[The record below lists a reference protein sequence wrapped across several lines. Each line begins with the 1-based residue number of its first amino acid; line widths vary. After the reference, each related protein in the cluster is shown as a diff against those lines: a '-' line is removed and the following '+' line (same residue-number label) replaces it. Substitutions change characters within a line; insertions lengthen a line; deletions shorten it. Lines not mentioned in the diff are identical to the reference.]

1 MIVNSL
7 EEYKNMYVC
16 VIGTLIRFEN
26 LVAILNVDG
35 REICIRYKDQMKYG
49 HTPILVEGKVQNGFL
64 IEENIEVFDDKF
76 NMENLKHYFSIIQ
89 KDNSIF

>member
-1 MIVNSL
+1 
-7 EEYKNMYVC
+7 
-16 VIGTLIRFEN
+16 
-26 LVAILNVDG
+26 
-35 REICIRYKDQMKYG
+35 MKYG

>member
-7 EEYKNMYVC
+7 EEYENMYVC

-35 REICIRYKDQMKYG
+35 REIYIRYKDQMKYG

-76 NMENLKHYFSIIQ
+76 NIENLKHYFSIIQ